1 MQRVGA
7 NRKRIIIEIAFI
19 CLILF
24 LISLDQT
31 TKIFFKD
38 LRENKGFSVGS
49 TIVVIKGF
57 FYFKS
62 VPLNDAA
69 AYGFLGGLSWRQT
82 FFIILTFIAIIGF
95 IYLYY
100 YSVKK
105 NYTFM
110 KVAVIFIIAGAIG
123 NLIDRLAYGGV
134 VDFLTIEI
142 GSFTPF
148 AVFNLADTFLSVGLI
163 LLIIH
168 FFFLDENAVFSKKQK
183 ETAQNKD
190 GNEDNKSS
198 E

>member
-1 MQRVGA
+1 MQGTRP

-19 CLILF
+19 FLILF

-38 LRENKGFSVGS
+38 LRENKGFNIGN

-69 AYGFLGGLSWRQT
+69 AYGFLGGFAYRQL
-82 FFIILTFIAIIGF
+82 FFIILTFLALIGF
-95 IYLYY
+95 VFLYY
-100 YSVKK
+100 YSVRKQ
-105 NYTFM
+105 YSFM

-123 NLIDRLAYGGV
+123 NLIDRIAYGGV

-142 GSFTPF
+142 GNFTPF
-148 AVFNLADTFLSVGLI
+148 AVFNLADTFLSIGLI
-163 LLIIH
+163 LLILH
-168 FFFLDENAVFSKKQK
+168 FFFLDENAIFKKRK
-183 ETAQNKD
+183 EENKD
-190 GNEDNKSS
+190 NQDGNKND
-198 E
+198 